1 MIFIYIQKDNSKQKQ
16 HNSILSTSETSRFWS
31 FLAKKFYN
39 EQTDETKKD
48 TEFMKKL
55 AGQIEYEKDI
65 LMHIKHKIN
74 KLERML
80 KHHKHST
87 ESQEQLKTYE
97 I

>member
-1 MIFIYIQKDNSKQKQ
+1 
-16 HNSILSTSETSRFWS
+16 
-31 FLAKKFYN
+31 
-39 EQTDETKKD
+39 
-48 TEFMKKL
+48 MKKL